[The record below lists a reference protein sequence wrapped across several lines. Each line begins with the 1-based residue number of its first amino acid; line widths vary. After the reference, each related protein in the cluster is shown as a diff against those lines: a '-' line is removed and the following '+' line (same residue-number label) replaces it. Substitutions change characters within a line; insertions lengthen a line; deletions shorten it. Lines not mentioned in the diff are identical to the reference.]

1 MDQIQV
7 NDRTLTTDN
16 LGYLLDPSEWSPAV
30 ALEIAAREEI
40 EMEAD
45 HWAVVS
51 LVRELFERNQ
61 SVPEARYVL
70 KVMKTMLGP
79 DKATRKF
86 LHSLFPYGYGP
97 QVCKIAGT
105 RMPRKVMLDV

>member
-1 MDQIQV
+1 MDRLQV
-7 NDRTLTTDN
+7 NERTLDTDN
-16 LGYLLDPSEWSPAV
+16 LGYLLDPGEWSPAV
-30 ALEIAAREEI
+30 ALAIAAKEEI
-40 EMEAD
+40 ELGAD
-45 HWAVVS
+45 HWAVIS

-70 KVMKTMLGP
+70 KALKTMLGP
-79 DKATRKF
+79 EKATRKF